1 MRGGK
6 KERKPDPLRAARMAH
21 NPSGPVVSNHHTV
34 FDQETQAASMVGGRR
49 HAGSGSMDGLKSDAS
64 SDRYQIE
71 AKQTKHAQIALKLEW
86 LKKIS
91 YEAFGKAKV
100 PFVHIRFLNCP
111 PDIEKDWVV
120 IPQSEF
126 KKLFGGS

>member
-1 MRGGK
+1 MRGPK
-6 KERKPDPLRAARMAH
+6 KERKADPLRALRMASH
-21 NPSGPVVSNHHTV
+21 AEGPAESNHRTV

-71 AKQTKHAQIALKLEW
+71 AKQTKHEQIALKLEW

-100 PFVHIRFLNCP
+100 PFVHIRFLN
-111 PDIEKDWVV
+111 
-120 IPQSEF
+120 
-126 KKLFGGS
+126 